1 MSDVA
6 PPVNAAAQV
15 AAGVFFTRYYTLVL
29 LTLAYALNFLDRTIF
44 NVLIEPIKK
53 EFQLS
58 DTTLGLLAG
67 FGFVLL
73 YSALGMPI
81 ARFADRA
88 NRRNIVATGLAFW
101 SIMTALCGLASGVAM
116 LAMARIGVGLGESAS
131 TPASQSMVADLFA
144 KDERPRALGIFAV
157 GTYLGVFLGFFFGG
171 WVNQYFGWRTAFI
184 SAGIPGIVIALL
196 LRATVAEPA
205 RRSEGEKIVSDAVW
219 PTFAFLFS
227 QKSFV
232 RVLIGFCLAG
242 FTNYSTSAWIPSFM
256 ARVHHL
262 GSGDI
267 GTYAGTFKGL
277 FGIAGALLGG
287 FMVAR
292 ISRNDDR
299 WKLWAPAIMSGLA
312 GPVFVL
318 CILTPSLTVMVATLG
333 LFSTLVGFHLGP
345 VFAVAQTVSK
355 TSMRALAAATMLL
368 TATGFGQGVGP
379 LAVGWLN
386 DLLKDAYGAEAVRYS
401 LMAAAVATVAAAL
414 FFVWAADSIR
424 DDIRQ
429 AGRSASSSPPRPGIR
444 RRLTRAIHPNP
455 RNPSEGQP

>member
-1 MSDVA
+1 
-6 PPVNAAAQV
+6 
-15 AAGVFFTRYYTLVL
+15 
-29 LTLAYALNFLDRTIF
+29 
-44 NVLIEPIKK
+44 
-53 EFQLS
+53 
-58 DTTLGLLAG
+58 
-67 FGFVLL
+67 
-73 YSALGMPI
+73 
-81 ARFADRA
+81 
-88 NRRNIVATGLAFW
+88 
-101 SIMTALCGLASGVAM
+101 MTALCGTASGVAT

-131 TPASQSMVADLFA
+131 TPASQSMVAELFA

-171 WVNQYFGWRTAFI
+171 WVNQYFGWRMAFI
-184 SAGIPGIVIALL
+184 SAGIPGIAIALL

-205 RRSEGEKIVSDAVW
+205 RRSDGEKIASDAIG

-232 RVLIGFCLAG
+232 LVLVGFCLAG

-277 FGIAGALLGG
+277 FGIIGALLGG
-287 FMVAR
+287 FVVAR

-299 WKLWAPAIMSGLA
+299 WKVWAPAIMSGLA

-318 CILTPSLTVMVATLG
+318 CMLTPTFTVMVATLG
-333 LFSTLVGFHLGP
+333 LFSIFVGFHLGP

-355 TSMRALAAATMLL
+355 TSMRALAAATVLL
-368 TATGFGQGVGP
+368 TATCFGQGVGP
-379 LAVGWLN
+379 LMVGWLN
-386 DLLKDAYGAEAVRYS
+386 DVLKDAYGAEAVRYS

-414 FFVWAADSIR
+414 FFAWAAHSIR
-424 DDIRQ
+424 EDIRRA
-429 AGRSASSSPPRPGIR
+429 AG
-444 RRLTRAIHPNP
+444 
-455 RNPSEGQP
+455 